1 MDEKIKYILKIGI
14 IFLLIL
20 ALMNILGINL
30 NDHNI
35 SQNKSLFEG
44 LQPGTLGMEPGTLG
58 IQPGTLN
65 LATGANSFC
74 ESYRGS
80 SNTLNTACGRLTEK
94 NCNET
99 SCCVFSNNKCV
110 AGGANGPTYNSD
122 INGNTS
128 TAEYYFQNQCYG
140 ANCPS

>member
-1 MDEKIKYILKIGI
+1 MDEKIKYILKIS
-14 IFLLIL
+14 IFVLLIL

-30 NDHNI
+30 NNAYE
-35 SQNKSLFEG
+35 SQNNSLIEG
-44 LQPGTLGMEPGTLG
+44 LQPGTLN

-65 LATGANSFC
+65 LSTGANAFC

-80 SNTLNTACGRLTEK
+80 SNNLNNVCKKLTKK

-99 SCCVFSNNKCV
+99 SCCVFTDNKCV

-122 INGNTS
+122 SNGNTS
-128 TAEYYFQNQCYG
+128 TAKY
-140 ANCPS
+140 

>member
-14 IFLLIL
+14 FVLLIL

-30 NDHNI
+30 NTSYG
-35 SQNKSLFEG
+35 SQNDSLLEG
-44 LQPGTLGMEPGTLG
+44 LQPGTLD
-58 IQPGTLN
+58 IQPGTQN
-65 LATGANSFC
+65 LATGANAFC

-80 SNTLNTACGRLTEK
+80 SNTLNIECGRLTEK

-99 SCCVFSNNKCV
+99 SCCVFTNNKCV

-122 INGNTS
+122 SNGNTS
-128 TAEYYFQNQCYG
+128 TADYYFQNQCYG

>member
-14 IFLLIL
+14 FVLLVL

-30 NDHNI
+30 NNAYER
-35 SQNKSLFEG
+35 QNDTLLEG
-44 LQPGTLGMEPGTLG
+44 LQPGTLD
-58 IQPGTLN
+58 IQPGTQN
-65 LATGANSFC
+65 LATGANAFC

-80 SNTLNTACGRLTEK
+80 SSTLNNACGRLTEK

-99 SCCVFSNNKCV
+99 SCCVFTNNKCV

-122 INGNTS
+122 SNGNTS
-128 TAEYYFQNQCYG
+128 TADYYFQNQCYG
-140 ANCPS
+140 SNCPS

>member
-1 MDEKIKYILKIGI
+1 MDEKLKYILKIGI
-14 IFLLIL
+14 FVLLIL

-30 NDHNI
+30 NDDI
-35 SQNKSLFEG
+35 DSQNNSLLEG
-44 LQPGTLGMEPGTLG
+44 LQPGTLG

-65 LATGANSFC
+65 LATGANAFC

-80 SNTLNTACGRLTEK
+80 SNNLNNVCKKLTEK

-99 SCCVFSNNKCV
+99 SCCVFTNNKCV

-128 TAEYYFQNQCYG
+128 TADYYFQNQCYG
-140 ANCPS
+140 ANCPP

>member
-1 MDEKIKYILKIGI
+1 MDEKIKYILKIS
-14 IFLLIL
+14 IFVLLIL

-30 NDHNI
+30 NNTYE
-35 SQNKSLFEG
+35 SQNNSLIEG
-44 LQPGTLGMEPGTLG
+44 LQPGTLN

-65 LATGANSFC
+65 LSTGANAFC

-80 SNTLNTACGRLTEK
+80 SNNLNNVCKKLTKK

-99 SCCVFSNNKCV
+99 SCCVFTDNKCV

-122 INGNTS
+122 SNGNTS
-128 TAEYYFQNQCYG
+128 TAKYYFQNQCYG
-140 ANCPS
+140 TGCP

>member
-58 IQPGTLN
+58 IQPGTQN
-65 LATGANSFC
+65 LATGANAFC
-74 ESYRGS
+74 DLYIGS
-80 SNTLNTACGRLTEK
+80 SNSLNTACGRLTQK

-99 SCCVFSNNKCV
+99 SCCVFTNNKCV

-122 INGNTS
+122 SNGNTS
-128 TAEYYFQNQCYG
+128 TADYYFQNQCYG
-140 ANCPS
+140 AGCPQ